1 MFKPVILAAALAARV
16 LTYAQGQS
24 QPPEISGVWKADLQK
39 SKIPGPPIAEY
50 LVILQ
55 QKTVEVDKKTGEK
68 APEIDELAGIKT
80 QRGESRSTLSFLSS
94 GRPRVRPYEG
104 VPMRM
109 VASWQGQTLT
119 LNGETAGT
127 PGRIKRVYEVSPD
140 GQSMTLEITLIGMRP
155 DRSNTVRSSL
165 PSSPT
170 PPVSRCAS
178 RKRRRK
184 LVSKT

>member
-24 QPPEISGVWKADLQK
+24 QPPDISGVWKADLQK